1 MSKEQWTAVDQYIGE
16 SLLKGDPTYD
26 FALKNSDASGL
37 PAIQVSAAQG
47 KTRDDVA
54 EMFCR
59 QVATLTKRAAA
70 HLPSG

>member
-1 MSKEQWTAVDQYIGE
+1 MRDYGEAKKIALLTA
-16 SLLKGDPTYD
+16 L
-26 FALKNSDASGL
+26 
-37 PAIQVSAAQG
+37 VSAAQG

>member
-1 MSKEQWTAVDQYIGE
+1 MPASKLA
-16 SLLKGDPTYD
+16 D
-26 FALKNSDASGL
+26 FAGEADAADAAVMRDYGEAKKIAL
-37 PAIQVSAAQG
+37 LTALVSAAQG